1 MSDIQ
6 YPLVWVAAAAVSFLL
21 LRAYVKSKQYP
32 RHLPLPP
39 GPKPKPILGNA
50 LDIPL
55 SKQWLTF
62 QRWAAEYGTRSR
74 HYTRVHLTHATP
86 PGDIFHISLLG
97 QPVIVLSGIDTAK
110 DLLDKRSAK
119 YSDRLDSTVASM

>member
-1 MSDIQ
+1 MSDFQ
-6 YPLVWVAAAAVSFLL
+6 YSLAWVAAVAVASLLL

-32 RHLPLPP
+32 RYLPLPP

-62 QRWAAEYGTRSR
+62 QRWAADYGAPS
-74 HYTRVHLTHATP
+74 
-86 PGDIFHISLLG
+86 
-97 QPVIVLSGIDTAK
+97 
-110 DLLDKRSAK
+110 
-119 YSDRLDSTVASM
+119 